1 MTKGL
6 EIIKAKR
13 PTTKWTLFKPSF
25 TMVIFTTYL
34 LPTSSFAVDED
45 DEDGDDDDGG
55 DDDDID
61 DDGGDDDY
69 EVIFRALP
77 TPPPFPQ
84 QLFVFHVSPLMG
96 APRIEI

>member
-45 DEDGDDDDGG
+45 DEDGDDDD
-55 DDDDID
+55 DDLHDISVPLSARWARATIEEAD
-61 DDGGDDDY
+61 EESVLIISKLICNVRNVY
-69 EVIFRALP
+69 IFTL
-77 TPPPFPQ
+77 
-84 QLFVFHVSPLMG
+84 
-96 APRIEI
+96 